1 MMRWRRSRADGAAR
15 AARRDLMKKLLL
27 ASSALGLAIVAFVVY
42 SSQFATP
49 QTVTVRPR
57 PATRS
62 STTGPAGGMDVGALA
77 LDAGGQGARI
87 GPGDKTK
94 IQIFDDYGRLK
105 AEFRSQRWEPVDDAG
120 DEFKLTRPE
129 VWIFTPSGQVTHI
142 VADGGQVVVEQVG
155 RGNLNPKWGWLR
167 GNVRVF
173 IDRTTK
179 AWRER
184 NPLLARP
191 EQHPESVIQIWLDE
205 VRFDVAL
212 AQLTS
217 EGPIQVQSHEAD
229 IQGQG
234 LVMHWN
240 QLDDRIELLEIRE
253 GKRMLLR
260 RTGVVSFALPGSE
273 REVSSPGGSAA
284 MAATVLSAQPD
295 AAKSPAT
302 QAAERGRATVTNMP
316 GLADAPQVATTAPAS
331 PAGGRAEGRQ
341 KRVDTYEAV
350 FEGDV
355 AIVQREQ
362 DRLAGELRAER
373 LELLFDFG
381 SRERS
386 AIETEPT
393 TQPSEEQ
400 KEDEVADGYIEL
412 TWTGK
417 MIMRPVA
424 PATTQPTTQPTM
436 SENRFHVVA
445 SGTDRPVYLSDG
457 QNTAECSELEYRDEV
472 EQVWL
477 RGTEARPVRLSSGDR
492 RELCGGLVFFDRRAG
507 TGHVEGPGW
516 MIDRDSQDGSRKPS
530 EVRWSEGAALV
541 MGHVLVPRVDGQGR
555 ATLRERSYVEQATF
569 RGGVGMIREDQRVT
583 ADEVVVFF
591 SPPGDGR
598 AVAETARS
606 VKADGSVILARG
618 QERISCDELL
628 LELTVDSEGKN
639 VPQLARAVG
648 HVIARQ
654 GRRSIRADRA
664 VARFEP
670 IDASKR
676 VGLISEKRSSY
687 RIARLEADGDVSVR
701 DPRQRVDVVAD
712 ALDCTFARDDRGV
725 DRIDHAVVVGEPE
738 AEVAFED
745 YLVVGRRVELDMPL
759 ERAEV
764 NCPGRLEFV
773 TRQDLDGRRLA
784 QPVPVEIH
792 WDERMTLRGADNVAL
807 FEGRVRSVSRTN
819 VLTCQTL
826 RVDFQETPK
835 RGDRPSEAGS
845 DFWILEPLLRR
856 RLGRDAER
864 AALTRRS
871 SKRPAYVVAQ
881 GDVVVLSKELDRSG
895 KHRLSSMR
903 MAGPKMVVDLLEDQV
918 DVLGSGSLLIE
929 DYRPP
934 RARAARQSK
943 PVGPLMGN
951 LGGQGPSQTAVTWGE
966 SMTLFWQESTAV
978 FFGGVHMVHRAGK
991 ELALADDVAEA
1002 LQVDVRRLPML
1013 EGRRATLTCQQ
1024 LVAQFARSGQ
1034 TRGDLS
1040 VVNQARSTD
1049 LRRIE
1054 ASGNT
1059 HLQDGPYSVMGDR
1072 LTYDRVAEAVA
1083 VRGTGGLEARILE
1096 QDDRTGR
1103 LRLFRGPEL
1112 RWYRGSNRIEAPR
1125 VRVLATP

>member
-1 MMRWRRSRADGAAR
+1 MMRWRRSKPDGASR
-15 AARRDLMKKLLL
+15 AARRDLLKKLLL
-27 ASSALGLAIVAFVVY
+27 ASSALGLAVLAFVIY

-49 QTVTVRPR
+49 QTVTVRPQPVTR
-57 PATRS
+57 P
-62 STTGPAGGMDVGALA
+62 STMGRPNGAEVGTLA
-77 LDAGGQGARI
+77 LGAGGQGAQI

-94 IQIFDDYGRLK
+94 IQVFDDYGRLK
-105 AEFRSQRWEPVDDAG
+105 AEFRSQRWEPVAE

-167 GNVRVF
+167 GNVRIF

-179 AWRER
+179 AWRDR
-184 NPLLARP
+184 NPVLARP

-205 VRFDVAL
+205 VRFDVDL

-260 RTGVVSFALPGSE
+260 RAGLVNFALPGSE
-273 REVSSPGGSAA
+273 REVSPPAGSAA
-284 MAATVLSAQPD
+284 TAMAALPVPSGSTE
-295 AAKSPAT
+295 SPAT
-302 QAAERGRATVTNMP
+302 QPESAGNRLAAVANLPERGELP
-316 GLADAPQVATTAPAS
+316 EVATTAPAGS
-331 PAGGRAEGRQ
+331 PDEATEGRQ

-350 FEGDV
+350 FEGEV
-355 AIVQREQ
+355 AVVQREQ
-362 DRLAGELRAER
+362 DRLAGELRAEK
-373 LELLFDFG
+373 LELRFDFG
-381 SRERS
+381 ARERS

-400 KEDEVADGYIEL
+400 KKDEAADGYIEL

-417 MIMRPVA
+417 MVMKPVA
-424 PATTQPTTQPTM
+424 SATTQPKT

-445 SGTDRPVYLSDG
+445 SGTDSPVYLSDG
-457 QNTAECSELEYRDEV
+457 QNTAECAELEYRDEA

-477 RGTEARPVRLSSGDR
+477 RGTEARPVKLSSGEH
-492 RELCGGLVFFDRRAG
+492 RELCGGLVFFDRREG
-507 TGHVEGPGW
+507 KGHVEGPGW
-516 MIDRDSQDGSRKPS
+516 MIDRDARDGSRKPS
-530 EVRWSEGAALV
+530 EVRWSQGAELV
-541 MGHVLVPRVDGQGR
+541 MGRVLVPGVDGQGR
-555 ATLRERSYVEQATF
+555 TALRERSYVEQATF
-569 RGGVGMIREDQRVT
+569 RGDVGMIREDQRVT
-583 ADEVVVFF
+583 ANEVVVFF
-591 SPPGDGR
+591 NAPRGDRR

-606 VKADGSVILARG
+606 VKADGHVILARG

-648 HVIARQ
+648 QVIARQ
-654 GRRSIRADRA
+654 GRRAIRADRA
-664 VARFEP
+664 TARFEP
-670 IDASKR
+670 IDTR
-676 VGLISEKRSSY
+676 ERLGLIADKRSSY
-687 RIARLEADGDVSVR
+687 RIARLEADGSVTVR

-712 ALDCTFARDDRGV
+712 ELDCTFARDDQGA

-745 YLVVGRRVELDMPL
+745 YLVVGRRIELDMPL

-773 TRQDLDGRRLA
+773 TRQDLDGRHLA
-784 QPVPVEIH
+784 QPVPVAVH
-792 WDERMTLRGADNVAL
+792 WNERMTLRGADNVAL
-807 FEGRVRSVSRTN
+807 FEGQVRSVSRTN
-819 VLTCQTL
+819 VMTCQTL

-835 RGDRPSEAGS
+835 RAAGAS
-845 DFWILEPLLRR
+845 GAGADFWILDPLVRR
-856 RLGRDAER
+856 SLGRDTER
-864 AALTRRS
+864 TALAGRS

-881 GDVVVLSKELDRSG
+881 GDVVVLSRELDRSG

-903 MAGPKMVVDLLEDQV
+903 IAGPKMVVDLLEDQV

-934 RARAARQSK
+934 RARSARTLS
-943 PVGPLMGN
+943 PIGPLMGN
-951 LGGQGPSQTAVTWGE
+951 LGGQGPSQTAVTWGQ

-991 ELALADDVAEA
+991 ELALAEDVAEA
-1002 LQVDVRRLPML
+1002 LRVDVRQLPML

-1024 LVAQFARSGQ
+1024 LVAQFVRSGQ

-1054 ASGNT
+1054 ASGNI
-1059 HLQDGPYSVMGDR
+1059 HLQDGPYSVMGGR
-1072 LTYDRVAEAVA
+1072 LTYDRVAEVVT
-1083 VRGTGGLEARILE
+1083 VRGAGGLEARILE
-1096 QDDRTGR
+1096 QDDGTGR
-1103 LRLFRGPEL
+1103 FRLFRGPEL
-1112 RWYRGSNRIEAPR
+1112 RWYRGGNRIEAPR
-1125 VRVLATP
+1125 AHMWATP

>member
-1 MMRWRRSRADGAAR
+1 MMRWRRSRPDRAAR
-15 AARRDLMKKLLL
+15 GARRDLLKKLLL
-27 ASSALGLAIVAFVVY
+27 ASSALGLALLAFVVY

-49 QTVTVRPR
+49 RTVTVRPQ
-57 PATRS
+57 PATRPL
-62 STTGPAGGMDVGALA
+62 TTGPAAGVEVGTLA
-77 LDAGGQGARI
+77 LGTGGQGAQI

-94 IQIFDDYGRLK
+94 IQVFDDYGRLK
-105 AEFRSQRWEPVDDAG
+105 AEFRSQRWEPVAE

-129 VWIFTPSGQVTHI
+129 VWVFTPSGQVTHI

-167 GNVRVF
+167 GNVRIF
-173 IDRTTK
+173 IDLTTK

-184 NPLLARP
+184 NPAHARP

-205 VRFDVAL
+205 VRFDVDL

-217 EGPIQVQSHEAD
+217 DGPIQVQSHEAD

-260 RTGVVSFALPGSE
+260 RTGVVNFALPGSE
-273 REVSSPGGSAA
+273 REVSPPAGSG
-284 MAATVLSAQPD
+284 AATVTVLSQQASL
-295 AAKSPAT
+295 AKSPAT
-302 QAAERGRATVTNMP
+302 QPESAGNRPAAVANLLERSEP
-316 GLADAPQVATTAPAS
+316 PEVATTAPAGS
-331 PAGGRAEGRQ
+331 PDERAEGRQ

-362 DRLAGELRAER
+362 DRLAGELRAEK

-381 SRERS
+381 AKERS
-386 AIETEPT
+386 AIATEPT

-400 KEDEVADGYIEL
+400 KKDEAAEGYIEL

-417 MIMRPVA
+417 MVMKPVESA
-424 PATTQPTTQPTM
+424 TTRPATP
-436 SENRFHVVA
+436 ENRFHVVA
-445 SGTDRPVYLSDG
+445 RSTDRPVYLSDG
-457 QNTAECSELEYRDEV
+457 QNTAECAELEYRDET

-477 RGTEARPVRLSSGDR
+477 RGTEARPVRLSSGEH
-492 RELCGGLVFFDRRAG
+492 RELCGGLVFFDRREG
-507 TGHVEGPGW
+507 KGHVEGPGW

-530 EVRWSEGAALV
+530 EVRWSEGAELV
-541 MGHVLVPRVDGQGR
+541 MGRVLVPRVDAQGR
-555 ATLRERSYVEQATF
+555 AALGERSYVEQATF
-569 RGGVGMIREDQRVT
+569 RGNVGMTREDQQVT
-583 ADEVVVFF
+583 ANEVVVFF
-591 SPPGDGR
+591 NPPGDRR

-628 LELTVDSEGKN
+628 LELTVDREGKN

-654 GRRSIRADRA
+654 GRRAIRADRA
-664 VARFEP
+664 IARFEP
-670 IDASKR
+670 TDTSGS
-676 VGLISEKRSSY
+676 VGLIADKRSSY
-687 RIARLEADGDVSVR
+687 RIARLEADGEVSVR

-712 ALDCTFARDDRGV
+712 ELDCTFARDDQGA

-759 ERAEV
+759 ERADV

-784 QPVPVEIH
+784 QPVPVAIH
-792 WDERMTLRGADNVAL
+792 WNERMALRGADNVAL
-807 FEGRVRSVSRTN
+807 FEGQVRSISRTN

-835 RGDRPSEAGS
+835 GGREASGARS
-845 DFWILEPLLRR
+845 DLWILEPLVRR
-856 RLGRDAER
+856 SLGRDAER
-864 AALTRRS
+864 TALARRS

-881 GDVVVLSKELDRSG
+881 GDVVALSKELDRSG

-918 DVLGSGSLLIE
+918 DVLGAGSLLIE

-934 RARAARQSK
+934 RARSGRQST

-966 SMTLFWQESTAV
+966 SMTLFWQENTTV

-991 ELALADDVAEA
+991 ELALAEDVAEA

-1034 TRGDLS
+1034 ARGDLS

-1072 LTYDRVAEAVA
+1072 LTYDRVAEAVT
-1083 VRGTGGLEARILE
+1083 VRGTGDLEARILE

-1112 RWYRGSNRIEAPR
+1112 TWYRASNRIEAPR
-1125 VRVLATP
+1125 ADVLATP